1 MKPVLIRWKD
11 AHSATE
17 TWTHLDDLTD
27 HDPYIV
33 ESVGWLL
40 ERGRGQ
46 KSKHISMAQSST
58 PDSHVD
64 SVLHIPRK
72 MVVEIIELETK
83 GLDMAKANLSQGDI
97 KTAIDFLRRST
108 PRGADEQNI
117 LWELLIRFEAL
128 IHNPKPTTPTDGEKG
143 KVVPDGS

>member
-17 TWTHLDDLTD
+17 TWTLLDDLTD
-27 HDPYIV
+27 DDPYIV

-40 ERGRGQ
+40 ERGKGQ
-46 KSKHISMAQSST
+46 KAKHISIAQSAT

-64 SVLHIPRK
+64 SVLHIPKK
-72 MVVEIIELETK
+72 MVLEIVYLEAES
-83 GLDMAKANLSQGDI
+83 LDMAKANLSQGDI
-97 KTAIDFLRRST
+97 KMAIEFLRRST

-117 LWELLIRFEAL
+117 LWELLIRLEAL
-128 IHNPKPTTPTDGEKG
+128 IHNPKPTTPTDGGKG